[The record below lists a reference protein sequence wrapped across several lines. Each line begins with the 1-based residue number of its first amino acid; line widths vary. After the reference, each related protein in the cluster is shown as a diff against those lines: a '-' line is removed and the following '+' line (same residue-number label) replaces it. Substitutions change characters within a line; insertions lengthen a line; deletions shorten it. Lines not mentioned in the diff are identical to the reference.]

1 MIADSLH
8 DLRYALR
15 LMRRAPLFAAT
26 AIVTLALAIG
36 ANTGVF
42 SLVNTLMLRRLPV
55 REPERLVELLSRYPG
70 DPDSNSFSWASYER
84 FRGTNHVFAN
94 LIGTAGARF
103 QLSGAG
109 ADADAIVGEYVVG
122 DFFTALGVRPAVGR
136 LIEPGDDKSGV
147 TDAAVVVSWAF
158 WKARFNLSPAVV
170 GTRLRLDGMAA
181 TIVGVADRRFEGV
194 EIGSVPEIWVPASID
209 QTIQQPTRRT
219 NGQLALKLIGRLKPG
234 VTIEQARAE
243 MNVLDRSRVE
253 ELARLFGNPQWLEA
267 RLGVESA
274 AAGLSTLR
282 GVYGKPLLAVLAIV
296 VLLTVIACINVASLL
311 IARGAARQREIAV
324 RVALG
329 ASRGR
334 LFQQML
340 TESVVLSTIAA
351 AAGIV
356 VAFAATRLLVGIM
369 VSGRPVI
376 GLPQRLEIH
385 VNVDA
390 HVLLFTIAMAAA
402 TALLFGFAPA
412 WRAAA
417 LRPQSGGERT
427 IVDALRTAGVT
438 TDTRTRRRA
447 GHALVVAQVALSLVV
462 LSAASLFVRH
472 LATLRSDGV
481 GFDADSVLLVSLNAA
496 GSGYDPI
503 ELSRRYEQLLARLNA
518 LPGVRAATIS
528 GVTPIQGAGAARFAR
543 VEGVE
548 EKPDDRRY
556 ISLNWIGPR
565 YFETLR
571 TPLVAGRDFAF
582 DDAGRSPVA
591 IVNLAF
597 ARHYFGA
604 ATAALGKH
612 VGFDRE
618 TAVYEIVGVAGD
630 AKYLTL
636 HRPAP
641 PTLYA
646 NAFQERGASQLA
658 VRTTIA
664 PSAVANEV
672 RRAVEDVLK
681 TVRVAKVTTLA
692 EQVDAS
698 VVPERLMATLSSF
711 FGGLGLLLAALGVYG
726 LLAYTVARR
735 TTEIGVRMAL
745 GATERDVVR
754 MVLRTAALLSGIGIA
769 IGLPL
774 AFWTL
779 RVAAAMLETTT
790 SVTIVPTA
798 FAATLL
804 AVVALAAAWIPARR
818 AARIEPTEALRAE

>member
-1 MIADSLH
+1 
-8 DLRYALR
+8 
-15 LMRRAPLFAAT
+15 
-26 AIVTLALAIG
+26 VTLALAIG
-36 ANTGVF
+36 AITAVF

-84 FRGTNHVFAN
+84 FRDTNHVFAT
-94 LIGTAGARF
+94 LIGTAAARF
-103 QLSGAG
+103 QLSGAS
-109 ADADAIVGEYVVG
+109 ADADPIAGEYVVG
-122 DFFTALGVRPAVGR
+122 DFFTALGVHPAIGR
-136 LIEPGDDKSGV
+136 LIEPADDKPGL

-170 GTRLRLDGMAA
+170 GTHVRLDGMAA
-181 TIVGVADRRFEGV
+181 TIVGVADRQFEGL
-194 EIGSVPEIWVPASID
+194 EIGSVPEIWVPVSID
-209 QTIQQPTRRT
+209 TTIQQPTRRT

-253 ELARLFGNPQWLEA
+253 ELAKLFGNAQWLQA

-282 GVYGKPLLAVLAIV
+282 GVYGKPLVAVLAIV
-296 VLLTVIACINVASLL
+296 VLLTLIACINVASLL

-329 ASRGR
+329 AGRGR
-334 LFQQML
+334 LLQQML

-351 AAGIV
+351 AAGVV

-369 VSGRPVI
+369 TSGRPVI
-376 GLPQRLEIH
+376 GLPQHLEIH
-385 VNVDA
+385 VNFDT
-390 HVLLFTIAMAAA
+390 HVWLFTIVMAVA
-402 TALLFGFAPA
+402 TGVLFGLAPA

-427 IVDALRTAGVT
+427 IIDALRTAGVT

-462 LSAASLFVRH
+462 LSAAGLFVRQ
-472 LATLRSDGV
+472 LATLRTDGV

-496 GSGYDPI
+496 GSGYDRV
-503 ELSRRYEQLLARLNA
+503 ELPRRYEQLLARFNA
-518 LPGVRAATIS
+518 IPGVRAATIS

-548 EKPDDRRY
+548 EKSEDRRY

-591 IVNLAF
+591 IVNVAF
-597 ARHYFGA
+597 ARHYFGGA
-604 ATAALGKH
+604 APALGKH
-612 VGFDRE
+612 VSFDRE
-618 TAVYEIVGVAGD
+618 TTVYEVVGVAGD

-641 PTLYA
+641 PMLYA
-646 NAFQERGASQLA
+646 NAFQEPGASQFA

-664 PSAVANEV
+664 PAAVANEV
-672 RRAVEDVLK
+672 RRAIQDVLK
-681 TVRVAKVTTLA
+681 TVRVTRVTTLA

-726 LLAYTVARR
+726 LLAYTVTRR

-745 GATERDVVR
+745 GATERDVVG
-754 MVLRTAALLSGIGIA
+754 MVLRMAALLSGIGIA

-774 AFWTL
+774 AFFSL
-779 RVAAAMLETTT
+779 RVAAAMLETTGD
-790 SVTIVPTA
+790 VTIVPTA
-798 FAATLL
+798 FAATVL
-804 AVVALAAAWIPARR
+804 AVVALAAAWLPARR
-818 AARIEPTEALRAE
+818 ASRIQPLEALRAE